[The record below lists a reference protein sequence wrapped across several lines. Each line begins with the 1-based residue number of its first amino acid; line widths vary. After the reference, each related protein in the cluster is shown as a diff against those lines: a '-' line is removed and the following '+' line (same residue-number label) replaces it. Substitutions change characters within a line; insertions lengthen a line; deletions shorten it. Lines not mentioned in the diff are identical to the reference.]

1 MKKPRQRPT
10 LDARWYSVERSLG
23 IAQARLQEEGMTHV
37 DSQKAEQTNHAERPR
52 AHPDAG
58 LNDEQT
64 ALLHRMLTDHRRRLV
79 EERRAH
85 LDTGRFSDERVSE
98 SEEAAALDTSQST
111 MIDLAETERALLLQ
125 IDRALRR
132 LQDGTYG
139 VSEVSGE
146 PIGFDRLR
154 AVPWAALSAI
164 DQEYLER
171 QTRERR

>member
-1 MKKPRQRPT
+1 
-10 LDARWYSVERSLG
+10 
-23 IAQARLQEEGMTHV
+23 MTHV

>member
-1 MKKPRQRPT
+1 
-10 LDARWYSVERSLG
+10 
-23 IAQARLQEEGMTHV
+23 
-37 DSQKAEQTNHAERPR
+37 
-52 AHPDAG
+52 
-58 LNDEQT
+58 
-64 ALLHRMLTDHRRRLV
+64 MLTDHRRRLV